1 MTAHAGPLPESR
13 AAWSRLAVS
22 LAVATIGGVGF
33 WSAVVSLPAIQAE
46 FGIGRGEASLPYTL
60 TMLGFA
66 FGGVLMGH
74 LSDRFGIA
82 TPLALGAA
90 MLGMGYVGA
99 GLSPNPTALALDQG
113 LLIGVG
119 ASAFLSPLLADIS
132 HWFQKRRA
140 LAVTICSSGNYVAG
154 VVWPPTIE
162 HFIAADGWR
171 ATHVGIG
178 IFCLLAMGPLVWLL
192 RARGPAAALSR
203 VAPNARHGESG
214 LSPGA
219 LAVLLS
225 VAGLACC
232 VAMSMPQ
239 AHLVAYCADLGYGP
253 ARGAEM
259 LSAMLGLGIVSLIGS
274 GLVADRIGGLTT
286 LLLGSL
292 AQGLALFLYLWFDSL
307 VSLYLISGLFGLF
320 QGGIVPMYT
329 VIVREYFPP
338 SRAGSLV
345 GLVMMSTLF
354 GMALGGWMS
363 GLVFDLSGS
372 YRMAFLNGLLWNLLN
387 LGIVS
392 FLLARR
398 GGSRLATA

>member
-1 MTAHAGPLPESR
+1 METLDSR
-13 AAWSRLAVS
+13 PAWIRLSIS
-22 LAVATIGGVGF
+22 LILATIGGVGF
-33 WSAVVSLPAIQAE
+33 WSAVVSLPAIQAD
-46 FGIGRGEASLPYTL
+46 FGIARGEASLPYTL
-60 TMLGFA
+60 TMIGFA
-66 FGGVLMGH
+66 FGGVFMGG
-74 LSDRFGIA
+74 LADRFGIA

-90 MLGMGYVGA
+90 LLGLGYIGA
-99 GLSPNPTALALDQG
+99 GLSPNAMTLALDQG
-113 LLIGVG
+113 VLIGVG

-132 HWFQKRRA
+132 HWFRKRRA

-154 VVWPPTIE
+154 VIWPPTLQ

-171 ATHVGIG
+171 ATHIGVGV
-178 IFCLLAMGPLVWLL
+178 FCLLASGPLIWLL
-192 RARGPAAALSR
+192 RARHPGGAPSAAAPTH
-203 VAPNARHGESG
+203 AHGD
-214 LSPGA
+214 LA
-219 LAVLLS
+219 LPPRALVVLLS

-259 LSAMLGLGIVSLIGS
+259 LSAMLGLGIISRVGS
-274 GLVADRIGGLTT
+274 GFVADRIGGLMT
-286 LLLGSL
+286 LMIGSL

-307 VSLYLISGLFGLF
+307 VSLYLISAIFGLF

-338 SRAGSLV
+338 SRAGSTV
-345 GLVMMSTLF
+345 GIVMMATLF

-363 GLVFDLSGS
+363 GVVYDLSGS
-372 YRMAFLNGLLWNLLN
+372 YRMAFLNGLAWNLVN

-392 FLLARR
+392 FLLQRARAR
-398 GGSRLATA
+398 VAMA

>member
-1 MTAHAGPLPESR
+1 METLDSR
-13 AAWSRLAVS
+13 PAWIRLSIS
-22 LAVATIGGVGF
+22 LILATIGGVGF
-33 WSAVVSLPAIQAE
+33 WSAVVSLPAIQAD
-46 FGIGRGEASLPYTL
+46 FGIARGEASLPYTL
-60 TMLGFA
+60 TMIGFA
-66 FGGVLMGH
+66 FGGVFMGG
-74 LSDRFGIA
+74 LADRFGIA

-90 MLGMGYVGA
+90 LLGLGYIGA
-99 GLSPNPTALALDQG
+99 GLSPNAMTLALDQG
-113 LLIGVG
+113 VLIGVG

-132 HWFQKRRA
+132 HWFRKRRA

-154 VVWPPTIE
+154 VIWPPTLQ

-171 ATHVGIG
+171 ATHIGVGV
-178 IFCLLAMGPLVWLL
+178 FCLLASGPLIWLL
-192 RARGPAAALSR
+192 RARHPGGAPSAAAPTH
-203 VAPNARHGESG
+203 AHGD
-214 LSPGA
+214 LA
-219 LAVLLS
+219 LPPRALVVLLS

-259 LSAMLGLGIVSLIGS
+259 LSAMLGLGIISRVGS
-274 GLVADRIGGLTT
+274 GFVADRIGGLMT
-286 LLLGSL
+286 LMIGSL

-307 VSLYLISGLFGLF
+307 VSLYLISAIFGLF

-338 SRAGSLV
+338 SRAGSTV
-345 GLVMMSTLF
+345 GIVMMATLF

-363 GLVFDLSGS
+363 GVVYDLSGS
-372 YRMAFLNGLLWNLLN
+372 YRMAFLNGLMWNLVN

-392 FLLARR
+392 FLLQRARAR
-398 GGSRLATA
+398 MAPA

>member
-1 MTAHAGPLPESR
+1 METLDSR
-13 AAWSRLAVS
+13 PAWIRLSIS
-22 LAVATIGGVGF
+22 LILATIGGVGF
-33 WSAVVSLPAIQAE
+33 WSAVVSLPAIQAD
-46 FGIGRGEASLPYTL
+46 FGIARGEASLPYTL
-60 TMLGFA
+60 TMIGFA
-66 FGGVLMGH
+66 FGGVFMGG
-74 LSDRFGIA
+74 LADRFGIA

-90 MLGMGYVGA
+90 LLGLGYIGA
-99 GLSPNPTALALDQG
+99 GLSPNAMTLALDQG

-132 HWFQKRRA
+132 HWFRKRRA

-154 VVWPPTIE
+154 VIWPPTLQ

-171 ATHVGIG
+171 ATHIGVGV
-178 IFCLLAMGPLVWLL
+178 FCLLASGPLIWLL
-192 RARGPAAALSR
+192 RARHPGGAPSAAAPTH
-203 VAPNARHGESG
+203 AHGD
-214 LSPGA
+214 LA
-219 LAVLLS
+219 LPPRALVVLLS

-259 LSAMLGLGIVSLIGS
+259 LSAMLGLGIISRVGS
-274 GLVADRIGGLTT
+274 GFVADRIGGLMT
-286 LLLGSL
+286 LMIGSL

-307 VSLYLISGLFGLF
+307 VSLYLISAIFGLF

-338 SRAGSLV
+338 SRAGSTV
-345 GLVMMSTLF
+345 GIVMMATLF

-363 GLVFDLSGS
+363 GFVYDLSGS
-372 YRMAFLNGLLWNLLN
+372 YRMAFLNGLMWNLVN

-392 FLLARR
+392 FLLQRARAR
-398 GGSRLATA
+398 MAPA

>member
-1 MTAHAGPLPESR
+1 METLDSR
-13 AAWSRLAVS
+13 PAWIRLSIS
-22 LAVATIGGVGF
+22 LILATIGGVGF
-33 WSAVVSLPAIQAE
+33 WSAVVSLPAIQAD
-46 FGIGRGEASLPYTL
+46 FGIARGEASLPYTL
-60 TMLGFA
+60 TMIGFA
-66 FGGVLMGH
+66 FGGVFMGG
-74 LSDRFGIA
+74 LADRFGIA

-90 MLGMGYVGA
+90 LLGLGYIGA
-99 GLSPNPTALALDQG
+99 GLSPNAMTLALDQG

-132 HWFQKRRA
+132 HWFRKRRA

-154 VVWPPTIE
+154 VVWPPTLQ

-171 ATHVGIG
+171 ATHIGVGV
-178 IFCLLAMGPLVWLL
+178 FCLLASGPLIWLL
-192 RARGPAAALSR
+192 RARHPGGAPSAAAPTH
-203 VAPNARHGESG
+203 AHGD
-214 LSPGA
+214 LA
-219 LAVLLS
+219 LPPRALVVLLS

-259 LSAMLGLGIVSLIGS
+259 LSAMLGLGIVSRVGS
-274 GLVADRIGGLTT
+274 GFVADRIGGLMT
-286 LLLGSL
+286 LMIGSL

-307 VSLYLISGLFGLF
+307 VSLYLISAIFGLF

-338 SRAGSLV
+338 SRAGSTV
-345 GLVMMSTLF
+345 GIVMMATLF

-363 GLVFDLSGS
+363 GVVYDLSGS
-372 YRMAFLNGLLWNLLN
+372 YRMAFLNGLMWNLVN

-392 FLLARR
+392 FLLQRARAR
-398 GGSRLATA
+398 MAPA